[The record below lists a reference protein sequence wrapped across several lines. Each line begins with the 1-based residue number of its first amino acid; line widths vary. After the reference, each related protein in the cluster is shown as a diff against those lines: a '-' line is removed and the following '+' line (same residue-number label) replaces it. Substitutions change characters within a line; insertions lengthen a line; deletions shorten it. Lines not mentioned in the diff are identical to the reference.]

1 MMIRVDLFMFD
12 PNEVISS
19 APGFQG
25 MPETPGFW
33 FNLKGGGKFFVEDID
48 TAAKIRSLVD
58 TFNREFIDFP
68 YISIRRENIVAV
80 SKLNKGYIITYHVG
94 GIMQEYKHIQEE
106 SGEVYHELEHLL
118 DLWGGTEDY
127 LERIEELEGERDNG

>member
-58 TFNREFIDFP
+58 TFNREFIEFP

-80 SKLNKGYIITYHVG
+80 SKLIKGYIITYHVG
-94 GIMQEYKHIQEE
+94 GVMQEYKHIDE
-106 SGEVYHELEHLL
+106 GGYHELEHLL
-118 DLWGGTEDY
+118 DLWGGTEDF
-127 LERIEELEGERDNG
+127 LERIEKLERDDHNG